1 MGGSCIHDPLTATG
15 PGFYQGPRY
24 HGVILWAVFKVQGM
38 CVVCVCCVCG
48 VCVHVCVV
56 CVCMCVCGVL
66 MCVCG
71 VCLCGVCVVC
81 LSVCYAYYGCEV
93 SVYHLKGNFSFI
105 TQDPLRTS
113 PMTSSP
119 MTTSLQ
125 GCVISDTTVHA
136 FTCKSSQL
144 CVWPQRLPTRQLT
157 HVLAE
162 LSLH

>member
-1 MGGSCIHDPLTATG
+1 MWCVCVLCVWCVCVLCVWCVCAC
-15 PGFYQGPRY
+15 
-24 HGVILWAVFKVQGM
+24 VCLWCAYVCVSVW
-38 CVVCVCCVCG
+38 CVVCVYASLSVS
-48 VCVHVCVV
+48 V
-56 CVCMCVCGVL
+56 CVCVSL
-66 MCVCG
+66 
-71 VCLCGVCVVC
+71 CVVC

-144 CVWPQRLPTRQLT
+144 CVWSQRLPTRQLT